1 MWNNWQYRLLAL
13 LMAIACWYVVSGQEK
28 VETWLEVPLEFVNLP
43 QQMELTSGFASKI
56 QVRIRGT
63 SNQVRSLNTSRLAYK
78 LDLGNIQVGKNVIA
92 LVPENMTITS
102 AIEVVE
108 ISPAKIELV
117 ADVTISK
124 TLPVQLLWEG
134 LPGEDMEFRQATLSP
149 DRIVLTGFASAL
161 EGLESVPTVKVQ
173 VPQDGSRSTTGR
185 AKLML
190 PKGIRSNVASVG
202 YEMEFGLITQ
212 EIWVKMTVD
221 PVEYN
226 DFSYSFEPKHVRVK
240 LDMPVYLLKN
250 KDWRESLHLQLDPG
264 INPTLG
270 QSMIKPKP
278 KLPDDVRVLELKPE
292 ELSVTIQRHN
302 SVTP

>member
-13 LMAIACWYVVSGQEK
+13 LMAISCWYVVSGQEK

-63 SNQVRSLNTSRLAYK
+63 SNQVRSLNANRLAYK

-108 ISPAKIELV
+108 ISPAKLELV

-161 EGLESVPTVKVQ
+161 EGLENIPTVKVL
-173 VPQDGSRSTTGR
+173 VPQDGSRNVSGR

-190 PKGIRSNVASVG
+190 PKGIRSNIASVG
-202 YEMEFGLITQ
+202 YEMEFGLLTQ
-212 EIWVKMTVD
+212 EIWVKMAVE

-264 INPTLG
+264 VNPPLG
-270 QSMIKPKP
+270 QSMIKPKT
-278 KLPDDVRVLELKPE
+278 KLPDDVRVLEVKPE